1 VTWNNSCKAPPT
13 KRNNRGP
20 RSILSLFRSTSG
32 TYQGVIAQLASSQDL
47 VDSITAQTLRD
58 ANAHLETARGLGLIR
73 HSLSDELS
81 YLSDELVSSM
91 SGPDRQPTLL
101 EDLEA
106 LQRNL
111 KELESVKSYVQV
123 IHRALSLR
131 CELSNDLSLL
141 ELTHRCEYHSE
152 AAIRQAQNFS
162 SHASVSDYGLL
173 QTFVSQLVDK
183 CAVADHA
190 LGQRPLH
197 LVTFLQTLRDRTWA
211 DIKSSLFA

>member
-1 VTWNNSCKAPPT
+1 M
-13 KRNNRGP
+13 
-20 RSILSLFRSTSG
+20 
-32 TYQGVIAQLASSQDL
+32 Y
-47 VDSITAQTLRD
+47 
-58 ANAHLETARGLGLIR
+58 LETARGLGLIR
-73 HSLSDELS
+73 DSLSDELS

-101 EDLEA
+101 EDLET

-131 CELSNDLSLL
+131 YGEVNHLSLL
-141 ELTHRCEYHSE
+141 ELIRRHKYHSE

-173 QTFVSQLVDK
+173 QTFVSRLVDK
-183 CAVADHA
+183 CSVVNHA
-190 LGQRPLH
+190 LGQQPLH
-197 LVTFLQTLRDRTWA
+197 LVTFLQALRDRTWA